1 MDLVWGLALLLMDGY
16 SRPLPF
22 GKKEFL
28 GGKINTPTIKTER
41 LILLLQKK
49 GIVLMRQKRSKRQ
62 KIQKK
67 HGCSL
72 RYKVRKTASYMGR
85 CISGKPDYG

>member
-49 GIVLMRQKRSKRQ
+49 GIVLMRTYIK
-62 KIQKK
+62 
-67 HGCSL
+67 GFPLL
-72 RYKVRKTASYMGR
+72 RKGIM
-85 CISGKPDYG
+85 